1 MRLSAL
7 FSDVRRA
14 GFFAAGLLAAG
25 SLSGFT
31 ADAATNRTEQ
41 GLMRLEPRTRMI
53 QVCDIRMVQD
63 MRGDKQYP
71 AVDRAVIDATSRPVF
86 DDDTIRG
93 QGGAFRSKG
102 RWFQF
107 SFDCTL
113 APDHLKT
120 LSFSYDIGD
129 EIPEADW
136 EKFGLW

>member
-1 MRLSAL
+1 MRLSAHFPSL
-7 FSDVRRA
+7 RRRA
-14 GFFAAGLLAAG
+14 PFLVGLLAAG
-25 SLSGFT
+25 SLFGSAAG
-31 ADAATNRTEQ
+31 AATNRTEQ

-63 MRGDKQYP
+63 MRGDKQFP
-71 AVDRAVIDATSRPVF
+71 AVDRAVIDAASRPVF

-93 QGGAFRSKG
+93 EGGAFRSKG